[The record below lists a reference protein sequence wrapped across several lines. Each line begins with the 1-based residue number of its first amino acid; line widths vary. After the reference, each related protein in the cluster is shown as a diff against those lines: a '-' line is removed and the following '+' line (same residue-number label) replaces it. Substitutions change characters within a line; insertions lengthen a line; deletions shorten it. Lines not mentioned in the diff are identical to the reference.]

1 MAKELLKRS
10 EQKVEDTWDLSDIYA
25 TTADFD
31 KDVEN
36 LIALSDKAA
45 GFKGRM
51 FENSKTFLECM
62 KTWEAMNM
70 TLYKAFEYAQ
80 RLSDQDTKNTE
91 NLARLGKLEAIEV
104 EIGSKTAF
112 FDPELIAGDDETLKK
127 YYEEEPELKEFEIYI
142 NNSRRLKPH
151 MLSEELENLMAL
163 AGEVRSNP
171 QNIFSLFNNADL
183 VFPEIEDEN
192 GEKVR
197 ISHGRFIPLMESSN
211 RRVRKDAFEA
221 LYSTYEQFQNS
232 IAAMYQG
239 QVKQLIFNAKARK
252 YNSILEAALNVT
264 NVDPKV
270 YKNLIEAVND
280 NMDKMY
286 KYVALRK
293 KLLGVD
299 ELHMYDVYTPIVKD
313 VSVDIPFEQAKET
326 VLKAL
331 APLGERYI
339 SLLKEG
345 FDNRWI
351 DVYENEG
358 KRSGAYSAGVY
369 GVHPYVLLNYNN
381 TLDNQFTLA
390 HEMGHSL
397 HSYFTDEAQNFF
409 NSHYK
414 IFVAE
419 VASTVNEVLLMEY
432 LLKVTTDKNQKAYL
446 LNHYLDSFKGT
457 VYRQTMFAEFE
468 MLTAELAEKGESL
481 NAETLRKTYYELNK
495 KYFGKNVVVDDRI
508 KYEWMRIPHFYYN
521 FYVYK
526 YATGLASACYIVDGI
541 LNKKEGALDNYLKFL
556 TLGGSKYPVDELKVA
571 GVDIS
576 DPKVI
581 ESAISMFNDT
591 IDEFKKLL
599 EEK

>member
-36 LIALSDKAA
+36 LKALADKAA

-51 FENSKTFLECM
+51 FENAKTFLECM

-239 QVKQLIFNAKARK
+239 QVKQLIFNAKARH

-264 NVDPKV
+264 NVDTKV
-270 YKNLIEAVND
+270 YKNLIEAVNE

-293 KLLGVD
+293 KILGVD

-345 FDNRWI
+345 FENRWI

-495 KYFGKNVVVDDRI
+495 KYFGPDMVSDELI
-508 KYEWMRIPHFYYN
+508 SMEWARIPHFYYN
-521 FYVYK
+521 FYVFQ
-526 YATGLASACYIVDGI
+526 YATGYSAAVAIARRI
-541 LNKKEGALDNYLKFL
+541 LKEGQPAVDDYMKFL
-556 TLGGSKYPVDELKVA
+556 HSGCTSDPVSLLKLA
-571 GVDIS
+571 GVDMS
-576 DPKVI
+576 TKAPI
-581 ESAISMFNDT
+581 ESALNVFGEI
-591 IDEFKKLL
+591 IDEMSALMS
-599 EEK
+599 E